1 MTAEEVVVLVL
12 IEAVDELVVLTVELV
27 VVTTAELVDLDVMV
41 DVVVA
46 APDIISNKH

>member
-1 MTAEEVVVLVL
+1 VVVLVL

>member
-1 MTAEEVVVLVL
+1 VVVLIL

-27 VVTTAELVDLDVMV
+27 VVTTAELVDLVVSV

-46 APDIISNKH
+46 APDRVSNKQ